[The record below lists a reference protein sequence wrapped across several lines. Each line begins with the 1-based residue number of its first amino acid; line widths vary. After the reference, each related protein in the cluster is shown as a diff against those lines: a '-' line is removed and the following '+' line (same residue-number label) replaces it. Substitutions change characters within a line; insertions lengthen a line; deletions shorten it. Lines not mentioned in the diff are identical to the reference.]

1 MKPSDIVT
9 NSYTAANNPE
19 TENLVQA
26 TPEELLHIRRK
37 ETVLEL
43 YPGCVVTEDPVL
55 DAENMRLIVKLA
67 YTHFDKD
74 CHGCEQHR
82 FQLRE
87 WGERTIKDVPLGA
100 FKVSLKI
107 KIPNV
112 YCPWCGKTK
121 WLNPPFK
128 HPHHRITMRLYG
140 QILNLLDLGV
150 SHIDLKKIG
159 QILGV
164 EADIVRAIDKA
175 RLKLWFKS
183 IPLENVK
190 YIAIDEISV
199 RKHHDY
205 ITVIIDAQTRR
216 LLFATH
222 GRKKDDLKPFFEK
235 LKQLGLIDNILGAV
249 MDGNCGYQ
257 NLVKELCPK
266 AKIVLD
272 LFHCIQLYNREVAD
286 AVRLAQIKKL
296 RQDLANLD
304 DDDKEG
310 KERLLKQISD
320 LRQSKW
326 LSYVGRTRL
335 EAAKESNVNLKELIM
350 NNLPLLQVEIFSDGI
365 RELWKHVKSPEM
377 VRIAIENY
385 CTQAKESGIEQI
397 IKFSEKLK
405 SWTEYIIHAATTG
418 LNTSILEG
426 CNNKF
431 KVIKR
436 VAYGFRDLEYYI
448 LKLHQA
454 LSVDRESTLKACT
467 L

>member
-1 MKPSDIVT
+1 MKPKDIVT

-37 ETVLEL
+37 ETVFEL
-43 YPGCVVTEDPVL
+43 YPGCVVTEDPIL

-67 YTHFDKD
+67 YTEFDKE
-74 CHGCEQHR
+74 CHDCEQHR
-82 FQLRE
+82 LQLRE

-100 FKVSLKI
+100 FKVILKI
-107 KIPNV
+107 KIPKV

-150 SHIDLKKIG
+150 SHIDLKKID

-164 EADIVRAIDKA
+164 EADIVRDIDKA
-175 RLKLWFKS
+175 RLKLLFNG

-216 LLFATH
+216 LLFAAH

-235 LKQLGLIDNILGAV
+235 LKQLGLIGNILGAV

-257 NLVKELCPK
+257 NLVKELCPN

-272 LFHCIQLYNREVAD
+272 LFHCIQLYNREVAL

-296 RQDLANLD
+296 RQDLDNLD
-304 DDDKEG
+304 DNDKEG

-320 LRQSKW
+320 LKQSKW

-350 NNLPLLQVEIFSDGI
+350 NNLPLLQEEIFSDGI
-365 RELWKHVKSPEM
+365 RELWKHEKSPEM